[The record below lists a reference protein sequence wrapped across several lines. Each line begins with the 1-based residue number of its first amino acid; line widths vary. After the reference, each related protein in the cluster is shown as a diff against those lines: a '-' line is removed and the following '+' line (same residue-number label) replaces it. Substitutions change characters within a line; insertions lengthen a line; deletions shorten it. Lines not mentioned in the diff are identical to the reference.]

1 MSKREIDRYGII
13 KCLLQKEIN
22 GTEAAEFLKISIRQV
37 KRLKAAVKQRGVAGL
52 IHGNRGKPGNRKIPE
67 KERATIAALLHQH
80 YVDFKPTFAAE
91 KLEENHNIHRD
102 PKTIRKIMTDEGLWK
117 PKQKRRQKQ
126 QHRQWRERKSH
137 YGEMQQFDGSY
148 HDWFEGRAP
157 ECCLLASIDDATGM
171 ITKIKFAENE
181 GVLPVFD
188 FWQEYLTLH
197 GKPRSIYLDKFS
209 TYKMNQRVAIENHE
223 TLTQFQR
230 AMRAFGVDVITAHS
244 PQAKGRVERLFHTL
258 QDRLVKELRLAGI
271 SDMAAANR
279 LVAETFLPA
288 FNEKFQVEAK
298 SKINLHRKLT
308 AAEKKQLPSILSKHT
323 ERTIQNDFT
332 FSFNNQWYQLTRCQ
346 PVTICRKDRVIVE
359 EHTDGETKI
368 QLRGKYLNFI
378 LLPQRPKRS
387 LADSWV
393 LTTAKLE
400 KSQQQKQSKPQW
412 KPSKDHP
419 WRKQNLFA
427 HKPLELTLS
436 SKV

>member
-1 MSKREIDRYGII
+1 
-13 KCLLQKEIN
+13 
-22 GTEAAEFLKISIRQV
+22 
-37 KRLKAAVKQRGVAGL
+37 
-52 IHGNRGKPGNRKIPE
+52 
-67 KERATIAALLHQH
+67 
-80 YVDFKPTFAAE
+80 
-91 KLEENHNIHRD
+91 
-102 PKTIRKIMTDEGLWK
+102 
-117 PKQKRRQKQ
+117 
-126 QHRQWRERKSH
+126 
-137 YGEMQQFDGSY
+137 
-148 HDWFEGRAP
+148 
-157 ECCLLASIDDATGM
+157 
-171 ITKIKFAENE
+171 
-181 GVLPVFD
+181 
-188 FWQEYLTLH
+188 
-197 GKPRSIYLDKFS
+197 
-209 TYKMNQRVAIENHE
+209 MNQRVAIENHE

-230 AMRAFGVDVITAHS
+230 AMRALGVEPISAHS

-258 QDRLVKELRLAGI
+258 QDRLIKELRLAGI

-288 FNEKFQVEAK
+288 FNEKFHVEAK

-308 AAEKKQLPSILSKHT
+308 AAEKRQLPSILSKHT

-332 FSFNNQWYQLTRCQ
+332 FSFNNQWYQLTKRQ
-346 PVTICRKDRVIVE
+346 PVTICRKDRVIAE

-419 WRKQNLFA
+419 WRKQNPFA